1 MAASILCR
9 VLRQEL
15 ILQEREDEVLT
26 KEFVELV
33 ILGRDGEHPRNVLAP
48 PPAIYVRGS
57 ECRPVL
63 KVLLDLF
70 DIEVLIKDGDAV
82 FACPVISCLLTGWP
96 KLTIEVKVAFR
107 VETAELVYRVIRACL
122 HELLAYDLVRLGEIA
137 SICALFSI
145 HILFRLVFI
154 VSRHGRKNGGG
165 DIWVR

>member
-70 DIEVLIKDGDAV
+70 DIEVLIEDGDAV

-145 HILFRLVFI
+145 HILFLIRAWPCLAWPGFFLGFSLV
-154 VSRHGRKNGGG
+154 
-165 DIWVR
+165 

>member
-70 DIEVLIKDGDAV
+70 DIEVLIEDGDAV

-122 HELLAYDLVRLGEIA
+122 HELLAYDLCKRT
-137 SICALFSI
+137 FQ
-145 HILFRLVFI
+145 
-154 VSRHGRKNGGG
+154 
-165 DIWVR
+165 